1 MSNAFF
7 INPDNLNGNSFSL
20 DKRESHH
27 ASNVFR
33 LGPGDMISLLN
44 GKGLGYK
51 AIIDRMEGGSVHGR
65 IEKLIDQMGE
75 NSIEIIIAP
84 ALLKRDR
91 FEGLIEKA
99 TELGVKEIHPLVA
112 EHCIKR
118 TVNIE
123 RCKKII
129 IASAK
134 QCQRSHFPIIKE
146 PNTMVKWLN
155 KPREQCFA
163 GITVT
168 KSRLKKFKYNKNLP
182 IYILIGPEGDFSV
195 KELDLLKEVGA
206 RLFSLGNRKLRAE
219 TAAQAALSILNEFLD

>member
-7 INPDNLNGNSFSL
+7 ISPDNVNGNSFSL

-33 LGPGDMISLLN
+33 LGPGDVISLLN
-44 GKGLGYK
+44 GRGLGYK
-51 AIIDRMEGGSVHGR
+51 AIIERMEGGIVHGR
-65 IEKLIDQMGE
+65 IEESIDQMGE

-84 ALLKRDR
+84 AILKRDR

-112 EHCIKR
+112 EHCTKR

-134 QCQRSHFPIIKE
+134 QCQRSHFPVIKE
-146 PNTMVKWLN
+146 PNTMAKWLN
-155 KPREQCFA
+155 EPRKQCFA
-163 GITVT
+163 GVIGAR
-168 KSRLKKFKYNKNLP
+168 SRLKKFKYNNKLP

-195 KELDLLKEVGA
+195 KELHLLKEFGVK
-206 RLFSLGNRKLRAE
+206 LFSLGNRKQRAE
-219 TAAQAALSILNEFLD
+219 TAAQATFSILNEFLD

>member
-7 INPDNLNGNSFSL
+7 ISPDNLNGNSFSL

-27 ASNVFR
+27 ASHVFR

-51 AIIDRMEGGSVHGR
+51 AIIERIEGGIVHGR
-65 IEKLIDQMGE
+65 IEELIDQMGE

-84 ALLKRDR
+84 ALLKRER

-112 EHCIKR
+112 EHCTKR

-134 QCQRSHFPIIKE
+134 QCQRSYFPVIKE

-155 KPREQCFA
+155 KPREQCFVGVIGA
-163 GITVT
+163 
-168 KSRLKKFKYNKNLP
+168 KSRLKKFNYNKNLP
-182 IYILIGPEGDFSV
+182 IYLSLIH
-195 KELDLLKEVGA
+195 
-206 RLFSLGNRKLRAE
+206 
-219 TAAQAALSILNEFLD
+219 I

>member
-1 MSNAFF
+1 MSNTFF
-7 INPDNLNGNSFSL
+7 ISPDNVNGNSFSL

-33 LGPGDMISLLN
+33 LGPGDVISLLN
-44 GKGLGYK
+44 GKGLAYK
-51 AIIDRMEGGSVHGR
+51 AIIERMEEGIVYGR
-65 IEKLIDQMGE
+65 IEQIINQMGE

-91 FEGLIEKA
+91 FESLIEKA

-112 EHCIKR
+112 EHCTKR

-129 IASAK
+129 ITSAK
-134 QCQRSHFPIIKE
+134 QCQRSHFPVIKE
-146 PNTMVKWLN
+146 PNTMVKWFN
-155 KPREQCFA
+155 EPREQCFA
-163 GITVT
+163 GVIGA
-168 KSRLKKFKYNKNLP
+168 KNRLKKFNYNKKSP

-195 KELDLLKEVGA
+195 KEVHLLKEFGVK
-206 RLFSLGNRKLRAE
+206 LFSLGNRKLRAE
-219 TAAQAALSILNEFLD
+219 TATQATLSILNELLD

>member
-1 MSNAFF
+1 VSNAFF
-7 INPDNLNGNSFSL
+7 ISPDNVNGNSFAL

-33 LGPGDMISLLN
+33 LGPGDVISLLN

-51 AIIDRMEGGSVHGR
+51 AIIEGIDGGIVYGR
-65 IEKLIDQMGE
+65 IEKLMDQMGE

-91 FEGLIEKA
+91 FEALIEKA

-112 EHCIKR
+112 EHCTKR

-134 QCQRSHFPIIKE
+134 QCQRSHFTIIKE
-146 PNTMVKWLN
+146 PSTMVKWLN
-155 KPREQCFA
+155 KPRKQCFA
-163 GITVT
+163 GVISAE
-168 KSRLKKFKYNKNLP
+168 SRLKKFSYNKNLP
-182 IYILIGPEGDFSV
+182 IYILIGPEGDFSL
-195 KELDLLKEVGA
+195 KELDLMKELGVK
-206 RLFSLGNRKLRAE
+206 LFSLGNRKLRAE
-219 TAAQAALSILNEFLD
+219 TAAQATLSILNELLD

>member
-7 INPDNLNGNSFSL
+7 ISPDNVNGNSFSL

-27 ASNVFR
+27 ASHVFR
-33 LGPGDMISLLN
+33 LGPGDVISLLN

-51 AIIDRMEGGSVHGR
+51 AIIKRIEGGIVHGR
-65 IEKLIDQMGE
+65 IEELIDQMGE

-99 TELGVKEIHPLVA
+99 TELGVKEIHPLLA
-112 EHCIKR
+112 EHCTKR

-134 QCQRSHFPIIKE
+134 QCQRSYFPVIKE

-163 GITVT
+163 GIIGA
-168 KSRLKKFKYNKNLP
+168 KNLP

-195 KELDLLKEVGA
+195 KELDLLKEFGVK
-206 RLFSLGNRKLRAE
+206 LFSLGIRKLRAE
-219 TAAQAALSILNEFLD
+219 TAAQTTLSILNEFLD

>member
-7 INPDNLNGNSFSL
+7 INPDNLKGNSFSL

-51 AIIDRMEGGSVHGR
+51 AIIERMEGGIVHGR
-65 IEKLIDQMGE
+65 IEKLIEQMGE

-112 EHCIKR
+112 EHCVKR
-118 TVNIE
+118 TINIE

-134 QCQRSHFPIIKE
+134 QCQRSYFPVIKE
-146 PNTMVKWLN
+146 PNTIVDWLN
-155 KPREQCFA
+155 IQREQCFA
-163 GITVT
+163 GLIGA

-182 IYILIGPEGDFSV
+182 IHILIGPEGDFSV

-219 TAAQAALSILNEFLD
+219 TATQATLSILNEFLD

>member
-1 MSNAFF
+1 MYNAFF
-7 INPDNLNGNSFSL
+7 VSPDNLSGNSFSL
-20 DKRESHH
+20 DRRESHH
-27 ASNVFR
+27 AFHVFR
-33 LGPGDMISLLN
+33 LGPGNMISLLD

-51 AIIDRMEGGSVHGR
+51 AIIERIEGGIVHGR

-75 NSIEIIIAP
+75 NSNKIIIVP

-99 TELGVKEIHPLVA
+99 TELGVKEIHPLVS
-112 EHCIKR
+112 ENCIKK

-134 QCQRSHFPIIKE
+134 QCQRSYFPAIKE

-163 GITVT
+163 GIIGT
-168 KSRLKKFKYNKNLP
+168 KRRLKKFKYNKNLP
-182 IYILIGPEGDFSV
+182 IYILIGPEGDFSF
-195 KELDLLKEVGA
+195 KELNLLKKVGVK
-206 RLFSLGNRKLRAE
+206 LFSLGNRRLRSE
-219 TAAQAALSILNEFLD
+219 TAAQATLSILNEFLD

>member
-7 INPDNLNGNSFSL
+7 VSPDNLNGNSFFL

-27 ASNVFR
+27 ASHVFR

-51 AIIDRMEGGSVHGR
+51 AIIERMEEGIVHGR

-75 NSIEIIIAP
+75 NSIKIIIAP

-112 EHCIKR
+112 EHCIKK
-118 TVNIE
+118 TVNLE

-134 QCQRSHFPIIKE
+134 QCQRSHFPVIKE
-146 PNTMVKWLN
+146 PNTITKWLN

-163 GITVT
+163 GIIGA
-168 KSRLKKFKYNKNLP
+168 KSKLKKFKYNKNLP
-182 IYILIGPEGDFSV
+182 IHILIGPEGDFSFE
-195 KELDLLKEVGA
+195 ELNLLKKVGVK
-206 RLFSLGNRKLRAE
+206 LFSLGNRKLRAE
-219 TAAQAALSILNEFLD
+219 TAAQATLSILNELLD

>member
-7 INPDNLNGNSFSL
+7 ISPDNLNGNSFFL

-27 ASNVFR
+27 ASHVFR
-33 LGPGDMISLLN
+33 LASGDVISLLN

-51 AIIDRMEGGSVHGR
+51 AIIERIEGGIVHGR

-91 FEGLIEKA
+91 FESLIEKA

-112 EHCIKR
+112 EHCIKK

-146 PNTMVKWLN
+146 PNTMAKWLN

-163 GITVT
+163 GIIGA

-182 IYILIGPEGDFSV
+182 IYILIGPEGDFSP
-195 KELDLLKEVGA
+195 KELNLLKKAGVK
-206 RLFSLGNRKLRAE
+206 LFSLGKRKLRAE
-219 TAAQAALSILNEFLD
+219 TAAQATLSILNEFLD

>member
-1 MSNAFF
+1 MYNSFF
-7 INPDNLNGNSFSL
+7 ISPDNLSGNSFFL

-27 ASNVFR
+27 VSHVFR
-33 LGPGDMISLLN
+33 LGPGDMISLLD
-44 GKGLGYK
+44 GKGLGYE
-51 AIIDRMEGGSVHGR
+51 AIIERMEGGIVHGR

-75 NSIEIIIAP
+75 NSNEIIIAP

-99 TELGVKEIHPLVA
+99 TELGVKEIHPIVA
-112 EHCIKR
+112 EHCIKK

-123 RCKKII
+123 RCKRII

-134 QCQRSHFPIIKE
+134 QCQRSYFPIIKE
-146 PNTMVKWLN
+146 PNTMAKWLN

-163 GITVT
+163 GIIGA

-182 IYILIGPEGDFSV
+182 IYILIGPEGDFSPIELYLLRKAGV
-195 KELDLLKEVGA
+195 K
-206 RLFSLGNRKLRAE
+206 LFSLGNRKLRAE
-219 TAAQAALSILNEFLD
+219 TAAQSTLSILNEFLD

>member
-7 INPDNLNGNSFSL
+7 IHPDNLNGNLFSL

-27 ASNVFR
+27 ASHVFR

-51 AIIDRMEGGSVHGR
+51 AIIERMEGGIVYGR
-65 IEKLIDQMGE
+65 IEKLIEQMGE
-75 NSIEIIIAP
+75 NSNEIIIVP
-84 ALLKRDR
+84 ALLKRYR

-129 IASAK
+129 VASAK
-134 QCQRSHFPIIKE
+134 QCQRSHFPVIKE
-146 PNTMVKWLN
+146 PNTMVGWLN

-163 GITVT
+163 GVIGA

-195 KELDLLKEVGA
+195 KELDLLKEVGV

-219 TAAQAALSILNEFLD
+219 TAAQASLSILNEFLD

>member
-7 INPDNLNGNSFSL
+7 ISPDNVNGNSFSL

-33 LGPGDMISLLN
+33 LGPGDVISLLN

-51 AIIDRMEGGSVHGR
+51 AIIEKMEGGIVHGR
-65 IEKLIDQMGE
+65 IEELIDQMGE

-84 ALLKRDR
+84 AILKRDR

-99 TELGVKEIHPLVA
+99 TELGVKEIHPIVA
-112 EHCIKR
+112 EHCTKR

-134 QCQRSHFPIIKE
+134 QCQRSHFPVIKE
-146 PNTMVKWLN
+146 PNTMAKWLN
-155 KPREQCFA
+155 EPRKQCFA
-163 GITVT
+163 GVIGAR
-168 KSRLKKFKYNKNLP
+168 SRLKKFKYNKKLP

-195 KELDLLKEVGA
+195 KELHLLKEFGVK
-206 RLFSLGNRKLRAE
+206 LFSLGNRKLRAE
-219 TAAQAALSILNEFLD
+219 TAAQATFSILNEFLD

>member
-7 INPDNLNGNSFSL
+7 INPYNLKGNSFSL

-51 AIIDRMEGGSVHGR
+51 AIIERMEGGIVHGR
-65 IEKLIDQMGE
+65 IEKLIEQMGE

-112 EHCIKR
+112 EHCTKR

-123 RCKKII
+123 RCKKNG
-129 IASAK
+129 
-134 QCQRSHFPIIKE
+134 FVP
-146 PNTMVKWLN
+146 
-155 KPREQCFA
+155 
-163 GITVT
+163 
-168 KSRLKKFKYNKNLP
+168 
-182 IYILIGPEGDFSV
+182 
-195 KELDLLKEVGA
+195 
-206 RLFSLGNRKLRAE
+206 
-219 TAAQAALSILNEFLD
+219 

>member
-20 DKRESHH
+20 DKIESHH

-51 AIIDRMEGGSVHGR
+51 AIIERMEGGIVHGR
-65 IEKLIDQMGE
+65 IEKLIEQMGE

-112 EHCIKR
+112 EHCVKR

-134 QCQRSHFPIIKE
+134 QCQRSYFPAIKE
-146 PNTMVKWLN
+146 PNTMVDWLN
-155 KPREQCFA
+155 IPREQCFA
-163 GITVT
+163 GLIGA

-182 IYILIGPEGDFSV
+182 IHILIGPEGDFSV
-195 KELDLLKEVGA
+195 KEFELLKKVGV

-219 TAAQAALSILNEFLD
+219 TATQATLSILNEFLD

>member
-7 INPDNLNGNSFSL
+7 ISPDNVNGNSFFL

-33 LGPGDMISLLN
+33 LGPGDVISLLN

-51 AIIDRMEGGSVHGR
+51 AIIERIEGGIVHGR
-65 IEKLIDQMGE
+65 IEELIDQMGE

-112 EHCIKR
+112 EHCTKR

-134 QCQRSHFPIIKE
+134 QCQRSYFPVIKE

-163 GITVT
+163 GVIGA
-168 KSRLKKFKYNKNLP
+168 KSRLKKFNYNKNLP

-195 KELDLLKEVGA
+195 KELDLLKEFGVK
-206 RLFSLGNRKLRAE
+206 LFSLGNRKLRAE
-219 TAAQAALSILNEFLD
+219 TAAQTTLSILNEFLD